1 MSPLSRRP
9 NSLDDFASRAR
20 ELYTLPAVAMEVL
33 ALADDSQADAARL
46 KRTIERDPAL
56 VARLL
61 RVVNSSLF
69 GVSRQISDLGQAVAL
84 VGVKALKLLAL
95 GFSLPERMFANKSG
109 DVLQHY
115 WTRTLTRAVACREI
129 AACAAS
135 RHAEDAFIAGLLG
148 DLGVLVFIQE
158 AGDRYLAMY
167 RRARDGDPPLA
178 VAERRYY
185 GFNHVDLTAR
195 LLVDWKLPLVLCE
208 TVRQGLGIREVDPD
222 ERPKLTPTAT
232 ILRLAD
238 QLSAIVVDERTDLWP
253 QLLDEAGVFSTLH
266 AEKLAE
272 IAEKVQANVRDL
284 AALLNVELI
293 GEHSYRDVVFK
304 AHDRMVNASE
314 DVVDELLRKG
324 RKTNDERAAAELEH
338 ELFDGLD
345 DLRQDARRVTKGRP
359 AKPSGR
365 DPDAKSDEALV
376 GEPAVAPGESSGPSS
391 QTAKIRENMARRA
404 ASRKEAAEPTAGK
417 SRNAGATV
425 ADPSADGLLGRL
437 DEAITVCRQARTP
450 LSLVL
455 VELDRFREGLEK
467 NGPLWG
473 EYAMSLLEEALAAI
487 EWPTRRL
494 VRVADPR
501 WGVVLPGVDRQR
513 ALRIV
518 QDVILKYREIC
529 PMDEAGATTLSF
541 GTATV
546 NMPPRDFP
554 AEELRTAADRCLYAA
569 QAAAGD
575 TSKSIE
581 MC

>member
-1 MSPLSRRP
+1 
-9 NSLDDFASRAR
+9 
-20 ELYTLPAVAMEVL
+20 
-33 ALADDSQADAARL
+33 
-46 KRTIERDPAL
+46 
-56 VARLL
+56 
-61 RVVNSSLF
+61 
-69 GVSRQISDLGQAVAL
+69 
-84 VGVKALKLLAL
+84 LAL

-304 AHDRMVNASE
+304 AHHRLINASE

-324 RKTNDERAAAELEH
+324 RKANDDRAAAELEH

-345 DLRQDARRVTKGRP
+345 DLRQDARRVTKG
-359 AKPSGR
+359 KPPKPNGR

-376 GEPAVAPGESSGPSS
+376 GEPPVAPGESSGPSS
-391 QTAKIRENMARRA
+391 QTAKIRETMARRA
-404 ASRKEAAEPTAGK
+404 ASRKESAEPTARK
-417 SRNAGATV
+417 SRNAAATV
-425 ADPSADGLLGRL
+425 VDAPADGLLGRL

>member
-56 VARLL
+56 AARLL

-304 AHDRMVNASE
+304 AHDRLVNASE
-314 DVVDELLRKG
+314 DVVQELLRKG
-324 RKTNDERAAAELEH
+324 RKAKDDQAAAELEH

-345 DLRQDARRVTKGRP
+345 DLRQDARRATRGRSVT
-359 AKPSGR
+359 PSGQ
-365 DPDAKSDEALV
+365 DSDAKSDESLV
-376 GEPAVAPGESSGPSS
+376 GEPAVAPDSH
-391 QTAKIRENMARRA
+391 AKIRETMARRA
-404 ASRKEAAEPTAGK
+404 ASRKVGAEPTARK
-417 SRNAGATV
+417 SRNSAATV
-425 ADPSADGLLGRL
+425 AEPAVDGLLGRL

-473 EYAMSLLEEALAAI
+473 EYAMSLLEEALSTI

>member
-222 ERPKLTPTAT
+222 ERPKFTPTAT

-314 DVVDELLRKG
+314 DVVQELLRKG
-324 RKTNDERAAAELEH
+324 RKANDDRTAAELEH

-345 DLRQDARRVTKGRP
+345 DLRQDARRATKRRP
-359 AKPSGR
+359 TKPLSERVADG
-365 DPDAKSDEALV
+365 DELAT
-376 GEPAVAPGESSGPSS
+376 GDSTETSA
-391 QTAKIRENMARRA
+391 QHAKIRETLARRTAARKESEASAPRRARQSTAVA
-404 ASRKEAAEPTAGK
+404 ASPETE
-417 SRNAGATV
+417 
-425 ADPSADGLLGRL
+425 GLLGRL

-473 EYAMSLLEEALAAI
+473 EYAMSLLEEALSAI

>member
-314 DVVDELLRKG
+314 DVVAELLHKG
-324 RKTNDERAAAELEH
+324 RKSNDERAAAELEH

-345 DLRQDARRVTKGRP
+345 DLRQDARRATKGRP
-359 AKPSGR
+359 AKPINERAADR
-365 DPDAKSDEALV
+365 DEFLAGDST
-376 GEPAVAPGESSGPSS
+376 GTSS
-391 QTAKIRENMARRA
+391 QHAKIRENMERRA
-404 ASRKEAAEPTAGK
+404 ATRQAGEAPTVRKARQSAA
-417 SRNAGATV
+417 V
-425 ADPSADGLLGRL
+425 ASSPDTQGLLGRL

-518 QDVILKYREIC
+518 HDVILKYREIC